1 MGKTII
7 INEGGTAGSFN
18 LLPFYWQGV
27 FYFIVSE
34 FQKNSDTIKY
44 SF

>member
-1 MGKTII
+1 VSILKKANFNYLTMGKTII

-27 FYFIVSE
+27 FIL
-34 FQKNSDTIKY
+34 
-44 SF
+44 